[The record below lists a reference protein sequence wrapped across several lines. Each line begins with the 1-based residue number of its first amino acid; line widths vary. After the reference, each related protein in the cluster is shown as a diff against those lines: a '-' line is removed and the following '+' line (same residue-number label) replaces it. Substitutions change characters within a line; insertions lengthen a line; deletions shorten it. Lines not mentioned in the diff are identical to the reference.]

1 MLFIS
6 TVRYKM
12 PLHFISV
19 QAM

>member
-1 MLFIS
+1 
-6 TVRYKM
+6 M